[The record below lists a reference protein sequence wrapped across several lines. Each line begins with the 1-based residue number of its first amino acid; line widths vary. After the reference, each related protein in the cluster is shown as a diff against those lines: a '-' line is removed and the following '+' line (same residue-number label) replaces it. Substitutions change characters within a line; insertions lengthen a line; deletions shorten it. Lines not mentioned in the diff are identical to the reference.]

1 MQNVSTQ
8 RKALIHVRITAPPE
22 LLEAVTNKVVARLE
36 EDYEIIEIAGP
47 RPIHGDDIN
56 QKSYISVR

>member
-1 MQNVSTQ
+1 MEKDGSV

-22 LLEAVTNKVVARLE
+22 LLEVVTDRLVACLE
-36 EDYEIIEIAGP
+36 EDYEIIEVAGP
-47 RPIHGDDIN
+47 RPIHGDEMN